1 MKKLLKWLFFLTILV
16 AAGLVIKRLLEQ
28 PSMPLP
34 SSPVEEEG
42 ETPTHDFDES
52 ELGGEVSQELL
63 DILVCP
69 EDKGPLKLSE
79 DGKWLI
85 NPRNG
90 YRYPI
95 RNGIPVM
102 LIEEGR
108 KYRDES
114 LIEQPAE
121 TSEQ

>member
-1 MKKLLKWLFFLTILV
+1 MKTLFRLAVVLGVVAIAGVVIKKLL
-16 AAGLVIKRLLEQ
+16 EQ
-28 PSMPLP
+28 QGKPLP
-34 SSPVEEEG
+34 LSSESDVGGFE
-42 ETPTHDFDES
+42 HSFDES

-69 EDKGPLKLSE
+69 EDKGPLNLSE
-79 DGKWLI
+79 DGKWLV

-95 RNGIPVM
+95 RRGIPVM

-114 LIEQPAE
+114 LIQEPADA
-121 TSEQ
+121 